1 MKEIIIDKN
10 SFRMKVSQYLREFH
24 NYSGRSLRNIEVYFN
39 GNKVKTTF
47 KLPKEGILIVKEKE
61 KSTDLEAKYL
71 NLDIIYEDDDLLI
84 INKPPFLLTHP
95 TLKKVDI
102 TLANGIV
109 YYFNDKYKKKLVPR
123 FVNRLDM
130 NTSGLIIIAKNA
142 FTQSFFQSE
151 NANIEKKYLAIAEGI
166 IEDNHFII
174 EKNIYKDGD
183 RLDRIIDERG
193 QYAKTEFNVIER
205 FKNIGV
211 TLVEC
216 KLYTGRT
223 HQIRVHLK
231 SINHPIIG
239 DSLYNPESKYNKIVN
254 RQMLHSY
261 FLEFNHPTT
270 GKRLKFYIGLY
281 KDMKDLIY

>member
-61 KSTDLEAKYL
+61 KSTDLEEKYL
-71 NLDIIYEDDDLLI
+71 DLDIIYEDDDLLI

-109 YYFNDKYKKKLVPR
+109 YYFSDKYKKKLVPR

-130 NTSGLIIIAKNA
+130 NTSGLIVIAKNA

-166 IEDNHFII
+166 IEDDHFII

-193 QYAKTEFNVIER
+193 QYAKTEFKVIER

-270 GKRLKFYIGLY
+270 VKRLKFDIGLY

>member
-61 KSTDLEAKYL
+61 KSTDLEEKYL
-71 NLDIIYEDDDLLI
+71 DLDIIYEDDDLLI

-130 NTSGLIIIAKNA
+130 NTSGLIVIAKNA

-193 QYAKTEFNVIER
+193 QYAKTEFKVIER

-239 DSLYNPESKYNKIVN
+239 DNLYNPESKYNKIVN

-270 GKRLKFYIGLY
+270 GKRLKFDIGLY

>member
-47 KLPKEGILIVKEKE
+47 KLPQEGILIVKEKE

-130 NTSGLIIIAKNA
+130 NTSGLIVIAKNA
-142 FTQSFFQSE
+142 FTQNFFQSE

-166 IEDNHFII
+166 IEDDHFII

-193 QYAKTEFNVIER
+193 QYAKTEFKVIER

-261 FLEFNHPTT
+261 FLEFNHPTI
-270 GKRLKFYIGLY
+270 GKRLKFDIGLY

>member
-24 NYSGRSLRNIEVYFN
+24 NYSGRSLRNIEIYFN

-61 KSTDLEAKYL
+61 KSTDLEEKYL
-71 NLDIIYEDDDLLI
+71 DLDIIYEDDDLLI

-109 YYFNDKYKKKLVPR
+109 YYFNNKYKKKLVPR

-130 NTSGLIIIAKNA
+130 NTSGLIVIAKNA

-193 QYAKTEFNVIER
+193 QYAKTEFKVIER

-270 GKRLKFYIGLY
+270 GKRLKFDIGLY

>member
-47 KLPKEGILIVKEKE
+47 KLPQEGILIVKEKE

-71 NLDIIYEDDDLLI
+71 NLDLLI

-166 IEDNHFII
+166 IEDNNFII

-193 QYAKTEFNVIER
+193 QYAKTEFKVIER

-239 DSLYNPESKYNKIVN
+239 DNLYNPESKYNKIVN

-270 GKRLKFYIGLY
+270 GKRLKFDIGLY

>member
-47 KLPKEGILIVKEKE
+47 KLPQEGILIVKEKE

-130 NTSGLIIIAKNA
+130 NTSGLIMIAKNA

-183 RLDRIIDERG
+183 KLDRIIDERG
-193 QYAKTEFNVIER
+193 QYAKTEFKVIER

-270 GKRLKFYIGLY
+270 GKRLKFDIGLY

>member
-47 KLPKEGILIVKEKE
+47 KLPQEGILIVKEKE

-130 NTSGLIIIAKNA
+130 NTSGLIVIAKNA

-166 IEDNHFII
+166 IEDDHFII
-174 EKNIYKDGD
+174 EKNIYKDED

-193 QYAKTEFNVIER
+193 QYAKTEFKVIER
-205 FKNIGV
+205 FNNIGV

-270 GKRLKFYIGLY
+270 GKRLKFDIGLY

>member
-47 KLPKEGILIVKEKE
+47 KLPQEGILIVKEKE

-130 NTSGLIIIAKNA
+130 NTSGLIIIAKNV

-166 IEDNHFII
+166 IEDDHFII

-193 QYAKTEFNVIER
+193 QYAKTEFKVIER

-239 DSLYNPESKYNKIVN
+239 DNLYNPESKYNKIVN

-270 GKRLKFYIGLY
+270 GKRLKFDIGLY

>member
-47 KLPKEGILIVKEKE
+47 KLPQEGILIVKEKE

-109 YYFNDKYKKKLVPR
+109 YYFNNKYQKKLVPR

-130 NTSGLIIIAKNA
+130 NTSGLIVIAKNA

-151 NANIEKKYLAIAEGI
+151 NVNIEKKYLAIAEGI
-166 IEDNHFII
+166 IEDDHFII

-193 QYAKTEFNVIER
+193 QYAKTEFKVIER

-270 GKRLKFYIGLY
+270 GKRLKFDIGLY

>member
-47 KLPKEGILIVKEKE
+47 KLPQEGILIVKEKE
-61 KSTDLEAKYL
+61 KRTDLEAKYL
-71 NLDIIYEDDDLLI
+71 NLDIIYEDNDLLI

-130 NTSGLIIIAKNA
+130 NTSGLIVIAKNA

-193 QYAKTEFNVIER
+193 QYAKTEFKVIER

-239 DSLYNPESKYNKIVN
+239 DNLYNPESKYNKIVN

-270 GKRLKFYIGLY
+270 GKRLKFDIGLY

>member
-47 KLPKEGILIVKEKE
+47 KLPQEGILIVKEKE

-130 NTSGLIIIAKNA
+130 NTSGLIVIAKNA

-166 IEDNHFII
+166 IEDDHFII
-174 EKNIYKDGD
+174 EKSIYKDGD

-193 QYAKTEFNVIER
+193 QYAKTEFKVIER

-239 DSLYNPESKYNKIVN
+239 DGLYNPESKYNKIVN

-270 GKRLKFYIGLY
+270 GKRLKFDIGLY

>member
-47 KLPKEGILIVKEKE
+47 KLPQEGILIVKEKE

-151 NANIEKKYLAIAEGI
+151 NVNIEKKYLAIAEGI
-166 IEDNHFII
+166 IEDDHFII
-174 EKNIYKDGD
+174 EKSIYKDGD

-270 GKRLKFYIGLY
+270 GKRLKFDIGLY

>member
-47 KLPKEGILIVKEKE
+47 KLPQEGILIVKEKE

-151 NANIEKKYLAIAEGI
+151 NVNIEKKYLAIAEGI
-166 IEDNHFII
+166 IEDDYFII
-174 EKNIYKDGD
+174 EKNIYKDRD

-193 QYAKTEFNVIER
+193 QYAKTEFKVIER

-270 GKRLKFYIGLY
+270 GKRLKFDIGLY

>member
-47 KLPKEGILIVKEKE
+47 KLPQEGILIVKEKE
-61 KSTDLEAKYL
+61 KRTDLEAKYL
-71 NLDIIYEDDDLLI
+71 NLDIIYEDNDLLI

-130 NTSGLIIIAKNA
+130 NTSGLIVIAKNA

-166 IEDNHFII
+166 IEDDHFII

-193 QYAKTEFNVIER
+193 QYAKTEFKVIER

-239 DSLYNPESKYNKIVN
+239 DNLYNPESKYNKIVN

-270 GKRLKFYIGLY
+270 GKRLKFDIGLY

>member
-47 KLPKEGILIVKEKE
+47 KLPQEGILIVKEKE

-123 FVNRLDM
+123 FVKRLDM
-130 NTSGLIIIAKNA
+130 NTSGLIVIAKNA

-166 IEDNHFII
+166 IEDDHFII

-193 QYAKTEFNVIER
+193 QYAKTEFKVIER

-270 GKRLKFYIGLY
+270 GKRLKFDIGLY

>member
-47 KLPKEGILIVKEKE
+47 KLPQEGILIVKEKE

-109 YYFNDKYKKKLVPR
+109 YYFNDKYKKKLIPR

-130 NTSGLIIIAKNA
+130 NTSGLIVIAKNA

-166 IEDNHFII
+166 IEDDHFII

-193 QYAKTEFNVIER
+193 QYAKTEFKVIER

-223 HQIRVHLK
+223 HQIRIHLK

-239 DSLYNPESKYNKIVN
+239 DSLYNPESKHNKIVN

-270 GKRLKFYIGLY
+270 GKRLKFDIGLY
-281 KDMKDLIY
+281 KDIKDLIY

>member
-47 KLPKEGILIVKEKE
+47 KLPQEGILIVKEKE

-193 QYAKTEFNVIER
+193 QYAKTEFKVIER

-239 DSLYNPESKYNKIVN
+239 DNLYNPESKYNKIVN

-270 GKRLKFYIGLY
+270 GKRLKFDIGLY

>member
-10 SFRMKVSQYLREFH
+10 FFRMKVSQYLREFH

-47 KLPKEGILIVKEKE
+47 KLPQEGILIVKEKE

-193 QYAKTEFNVIER
+193 QYAKTEFKVIER

-270 GKRLKFYIGLY
+270 GKRLKFDIGLY

>member
-47 KLPKEGILIVKEKE
+47 KLPQEGILIVKEKE

-166 IEDNHFII
+166 IEDDHFII

-193 QYAKTEFNVIER
+193 QYAKTEFKIIER

-270 GKRLKFYIGLY
+270 GKRLKFDIGLY

>member
-61 KSTDLEAKYL
+61 KSTDLEEKYL
-71 NLDIIYEDDDLLI
+71 DLDIIYEDDDLLI

-166 IEDNHFII
+166 IEDDHFII

-193 QYAKTEFNVIER
+193 QYAKTEFRVIER

-270 GKRLKFYIGLY
+270 GKRLKFDIGLY

>member
-47 KLPKEGILIVKEKE
+47 KLPQEGILIVKEKE
-61 KSTDLEAKYL
+61 KSTDLEEKYL
-71 NLDIIYEDDDLLI
+71 DLDIIYEDDDLLI

-130 NTSGLIIIAKNA
+130 NTSGLIVIAKNA

-166 IEDNHFII
+166 IEDDHFII
-174 EKNIYKDGD
+174 EKSIYKDGD

-193 QYAKTEFNVIER
+193 QYAKTEFKVIER

-270 GKRLKFYIGLY
+270 GKRLKFDIGLY

>member
-47 KLPKEGILIVKEKE
+47 KLPQEGILIVKEKE

-130 NTSGLIIIAKNA
+130 NTSGLIVIAKNA

-166 IEDNHFII
+166 IEDDHFII

-193 QYAKTEFNVIER
+193 QYAKTEFKVIER

-270 GKRLKFYIGLY
+270 GKRLKFDIGLY

>member
-47 KLPKEGILIVKEKE
+47 KLPQEGILIVKEKE

-193 QYAKTEFNVIER
+193 QYAKTEFKVIER

-270 GKRLKFYIGLY
+270 GKRLKFDIGLY

>member
-47 KLPKEGILIVKEKE
+47 KLPQEGILIVKEKE

-71 NLDIIYEDDDLLI
+71 NLDIIYEDNDLLI

-130 NTSGLIIIAKNA
+130 NTSGLIVIAKNA

-193 QYAKTEFNVIER
+193 QYAKTEFKVIER

-239 DSLYNPESKYNKIVN
+239 DNLYNPESKYNKIVN

-270 GKRLKFYIGLY
+270 GKRLKFDIGLY

>member
-47 KLPKEGILIVKEKE
+47 KLPQEGILIVKEKE

-130 NTSGLIIIAKNA
+130 NTSGLIVIAKNA

-151 NANIEKKYLAIAEGI
+151 NVNIEKKYLAIAEGI
-166 IEDNHFII
+166 IEDDHFII
-174 EKNIYKDGD
+174 EKSIYKDGD

-193 QYAKTEFNVIER
+193 QYAKTEFKVIER

-270 GKRLKFYIGLY
+270 GKRLKFDIGLY

>member
-39 GNKVKTTF
+39 GNKV
-47 KLPKEGILIVKEKE
+47 ILIVKEKE

-193 QYAKTEFNVIER
+193 QYAKTEFKVIER

-270 GKRLKFYIGLY
+270 GKRLKFDIGLY

>member
-61 KSTDLEAKYL
+61 KSTDLEEKYL
-71 NLDIIYEDDDLLI
+71 DLDIIYEDDDLLI

-130 NTSGLIIIAKNA
+130 NTSGLIVIAKNA

-193 QYAKTEFNVIER
+193 QYAKTEFKVIER

-270 GKRLKFYIGLY
+270 GKRLKFDIGLY

>member
-47 KLPKEGILIVKEKE
+47 KLPQEGILIVKEKE

-95 TLKKVDI
+95 KLKKVDI

-130 NTSGLIIIAKNA
+130 NTSGLIVIAKNA

-166 IEDNHFII
+166 IEDDHFII

-193 QYAKTEFNVIER
+193 QYAKTEFKVIER

-270 GKRLKFYIGLY
+270 GKRLKFDIGLY

>member
-47 KLPKEGILIVKEKE
+47 KLPQEGILIVKEKE
-61 KSTDLEAKYL
+61 KSTDLEEKYL

-109 YYFNDKYKKKLVPR
+109 YYFNDKYKKKLAPR

-130 NTSGLIIIAKNA
+130 NTSGLIVIAKNA

-166 IEDNHFII
+166 IEDDHFII

-183 RLDRIIDERG
+183 KLDRIIDERG
-193 QYAKTEFNVIER
+193 QYAKTEFKVIER

-239 DSLYNPESKYNKIVN
+239 DSLYNPSSKYNKIVN

-261 FLEFNHPTT
+261 FLAFNHPTT
-270 GKRLKFYIGLY
+270 GKRLKFDIGLY

>member
-47 KLPKEGILIVKEKE
+47 KLPQEGILIVKEKE

-166 IEDNHFII
+166 IEDDHFII

-193 QYAKTEFNVIER
+193 QYAKTEFKVIER

-239 DSLYNPESKYNKIVN
+239 DGLYNPESKYNKIVN

-270 GKRLKFYIGLY
+270 GKRLKFDIGLY

>member
-47 KLPKEGILIVKEKE
+47 KLPQEGILIVKEKE
-61 KSTDLEAKYL
+61 KSTALEAKYL

-193 QYAKTEFNVIER
+193 QYAKTEFKVIER

-239 DSLYNPESKYNKIVN
+239 DNLYNPESKYNKIVN

-270 GKRLKFYIGLY
+270 GKRLKFDIGLY

>member
-1 MKEIIIDKN
+1 MKEFILDSR

-24 NYSGRSLRNIEVYFN
+24 GYSGRSLRNIEVYFN
-39 GNKVKTTF
+39 DNKVKTTY
-47 KLPKEGILIVKEKE
+47 KLPKEGILKVKEKE
-61 KSTDLEAKYL
+61 KGTNLEEKYL
-71 NLDIIYEDDDLLI
+71 DLNIVYEDEDLLI
-84 INKPPFLLTHP
+84 INKSPFLLTHP

-109 YYFNDKYKKKLVPR
+109 YYINHKYQKNIVPR

-151 NANIEKKYLAIAEGI
+151 NVNIEKKYLAIAEGI
-166 IEDNHFII
+166 IESDTFII

-183 RLDRIIDERG
+183 RLDRIIDPRG
-193 QYAKTEFNVIER
+193 QYAKTEFKVIER
-205 FKNIGV
+205 FKNLEV
-211 TLVEC
+211 SLVEC

-239 DSLYNPESKYNKIVN
+239 DSLYNPDSKYNKIAN

-261 FLEFNHPTT
+261 FLAFNHPTN
-270 GKRLKFYIGLY
+270 GKRLEFNIGLY
-281 KDMKDLIY
+281 KDMKELIY

>member
-1 MKEIIIDKN
+1 MKEIIIDKK

-47 KLPKEGILIVKEKE
+47 KLPQEGILIVKEKE

-130 NTSGLIIIAKNA
+130 NTSGLIVIAKNA

-166 IEDNHFII
+166 IEDDHFII

-193 QYAKTEFNVIER
+193 QYAKTEFKVIER

-270 GKRLKFYIGLY
+270 GKRLKFDIGLY

>member
-61 KSTDLEAKYL
+61 KSTDLEEKYL
-71 NLDIIYEDDDLLI
+71 DLDIIYEDDDLLI

-109 YYFNDKYKKKLVPR
+109 YYFNNKYQKKLVPR

-130 NTSGLIIIAKNA
+130 NTSGLIVIAKNA

-151 NANIEKKYLAIAEGI
+151 NVNIEKKYLAIAEGI
-166 IEDNHFII
+166 IEDDHFII

-193 QYAKTEFNVIER
+193 QYAKTEFKVIER

-239 DSLYNPESKYNKIVN
+239 DSLYNSESKYNKIVN

-270 GKRLKFYIGLY
+270 GKRLKFDIGLY

>member
-47 KLPKEGILIVKEKE
+47 KLPQEGILIVKEKE

-130 NTSGLIIIAKNA
+130 NTSGLIVIAKNA

-193 QYAKTEFNVIER
+193 QYAKTEFKVIER

-270 GKRLKFYIGLY
+270 EKRLKFDIGLY

>member
-47 KLPKEGILIVKEKE
+47 KLPQEGILIVKEKE

-130 NTSGLIIIAKNA
+130 NTSGLIVIAKNA
-142 FTQSFFQSE
+142 FTQSFFHSE

-166 IEDNHFII
+166 IEDDHFII

-193 QYAKTEFNVIER
+193 QYAKTEFKVIER

-270 GKRLKFYIGLY
+270 GKRLKFDIGLY

>member
-47 KLPKEGILIVKEKE
+47 KLPQEGILIVKEKE

-130 NTSGLIIIAKNA
+130 NTSGLIVIAKNA

-166 IEDNHFII
+166 IEDDHFII

-193 QYAKTEFNVIER
+193 QYAKTEFKVIER

-223 HQIRVHLK
+223 HQIRIHLK

-239 DSLYNPESKYNKIVN
+239 DSLYNPESKHNKIVN

-270 GKRLKFYIGLY
+270 GKRLKFDIGLY
-281 KDMKDLIY
+281 KDIKDLIY

>member
-47 KLPKEGILIVKEKE
+47 KLPQEGILIVKEKE

-130 NTSGLIIIAKNA
+130 NTSGLIVIAKNA

-166 IEDNHFII
+166 IEDDHFII

-193 QYAKTEFNVIER
+193 QYAKTEFKVIER

-239 DSLYNPESKYNKIVN
+239 DGLYNPESKYNKIVN

-270 GKRLKFYIGLY
+270 GKRLKFDIGLY

>member
-47 KLPKEGILIVKEKE
+47 KLPQEGILIVKEKE
-61 KSTDLEAKYL
+61 KSTDLEEKYL

-130 NTSGLIIIAKNA
+130 NTSGLIVIAKNA

-193 QYAKTEFNVIER
+193 QYAKTEFKVIER

-270 GKRLKFYIGLY
+270 GKRLKFDIGLY

>member
-47 KLPKEGILIVKEKE
+47 KLPQEGILIVKEKE

-130 NTSGLIIIAKNA
+130 NTSGLIVIAKNA

-151 NANIEKKYLAIAEGI
+151 NANIEKKYLAIAEDI
-166 IEDNHFII
+166 IEDDHFII
-174 EKNIYKDGD
+174 EKSIYKDGD

-270 GKRLKFYIGLY
+270 GKRLKFDIGLY